1 MSMNDEQ
8 VDLCVVG
15 MGYVGLTLATAF
27 ALRGLTV
34 AGVERSEAITERI
47 NAGRAPFHE
56 AGLDR
61 AIAEVSARG
70 RLRVVGLDEPL
81 PAASAYAIT
90 VGTPLHDGRTSL
102 ADLESAVARVAAGMP
117 DGALVILRSTVRIGT
132 TRSVAMPILAS
143 SGKRFALAM
152 CPERT
157 IEGRALEELH
167 SLPQVVGGIDRDSVE
182 SASALFSRLG
192 VEIVTVGTVE
202 AAELTKLASNTYR
215 DMQFAFANELAY
227 LADTLGIDVFD
238 VIHAA
243 NFGYER
249 MNVARPG
256 PVAGP
261 CLEKD
266 AWILADSAQMFGTEA
281 PLAVSIRR
289 TNESLVGHVFSAVSG
304 SFSPKTAA
312 IVGLAF
318 KGRPETSDVR
328 GSMAETFASQLKR
341 RWPGIRV
348 LGWDPLVSDADARSI
363 GVEPTTREAAL
374 QGDLV
379 VIQTNHEQF
388 GTADFG
394 EAITA
399 HARPRAVVVDLWNQL
414 HASAYQRDDLRIRT
428 LGRMN
433 AGA

>member
-1 MSMNDEQ
+1 MNQ
-8 VDLCVVG
+8 GPVDLCVLG

-34 AGVERSEAITERI
+34 AGVERSETITERI
-47 NAGRAPFHE
+47 NAGGAPFYE
-56 AGLDR
+56 AGLDQ
-61 AIAEVSARG
+61 AISEVSAQG
-70 RLRVVGLDEPL
+70 RLHVVGLDAPL
-81 PAASAYAIT
+81 PAASAYVIT

-102 ADLESAVARVAAGMP
+102 TDLESAVARVAAGMP
-117 DGALVILRSTVRIGT
+117 DGSLVVLRSTVRIGT
-132 TRSVAMPILAS
+132 TRSVAMPVLAS
-143 SGKRFALAM
+143 SGKRFTLAM

-167 SLPQVVGGIDRDSVE
+167 SLPQVVGGVDRDSVE

-192 VEIVTVGTVE
+192 VEIVPVGTAE

-227 LADTLGIDVFD
+227 VSDTLGIDVFD

-249 MNVARPG
+249 MNVPRPG

-266 AWILADSAQMFGTEA
+266 AWILADSAQIFGSEA
-281 PLAVSIRR
+281 PLAIAIRR

-304 SFSPKTAA
+304 TVSPRTAA

-348 LGWDPLVSDADARSI
+348 LGWDPLVSDIDARSI
-363 GVEPTTREAAL
+363 GVEPTTRDIAL
-374 QGDLV
+374 RESDLV
-379 VIQTNHEQF
+379 VIQTNHKQF
-388 GTADFG
+388 GTAEFG

-399 HARPRAVVVDLWNQL
+399 HARRQATVVDLWNQL

-433 AGA
+433 ATA